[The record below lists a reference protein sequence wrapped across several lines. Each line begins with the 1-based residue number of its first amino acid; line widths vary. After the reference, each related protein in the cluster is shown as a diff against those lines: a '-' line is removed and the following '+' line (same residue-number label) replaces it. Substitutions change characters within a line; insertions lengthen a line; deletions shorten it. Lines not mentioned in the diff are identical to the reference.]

1 MARKR
6 KMEISPERVMQ
17 ELAAIGYARA
27 SDYLSVRGNELIVR
41 PTEELPPEQ
50 ASAIASIERTNSG
63 FKLKFYDKL
72 KALELLGKCMGMFDG
87 NGAGAE
93 EKTSN
98 LLEAIVAGTKGVI
111 STDDIPE
118 IQQAAKPG
126 HDLVEPPGAKG
137 L

>member
-1 MARKR
+1 
-6 KMEISPERVMQ
+6 MQ

-50 ASAIASIERTNSG
+50 ASAIASIERTSNG
-63 FKLKFYDKL
+63 LKLKFYDKL

-87 NGAGAE
+87 NSLGTE

-98 LLEAIVAGTKGVI
+98 LLEAILAGTKGVI

-118 IQQAAKPG
+118 IQQAAKLS
-126 HDLVEPPGAKG
+126 HDLVEPPGAEK